1 MTTPAESIFSYL
13 RAKDGNRPYLLAD
26 AFTPDA
32 LLEMVVKTATMSF
45 PPASRGREA
54 IGDVLVRKFARNYEN
69 VYTFCLSS
77 APRNDAGVFSC
88 DWLVIMTEKESRA
101 VRVGC
106 GRYDWCFACSGLAE
120 CLSITIETMQS
131 LPPAMQDEILPWAC
145 GLPYPWCTA
154 EAVARGAPTI
164 DLLRPVL
171 EYIGRMRPGRSL
183 PGDASGSAFGNQH
196 IESAE
201 GGRQNFHDHA

>member
-101 VRVGC
+101 VRV
-106 GRYDWCFACSGLAE
+106 
-120 CLSITIETMQS
+120 
-131 LPPAMQDEILPWAC
+131 LPWAC

-201 GGRQNFHDHA
+201 GRRQNFHDHA